1 MRKNHWLL
9 FVCFL
14 LCFLFAAPYVCG
26 AALFPVS
33 PPAKKTYKIAA
44 EWALP
49 PFSYIAE
56 NGSLTGA
63 SIDIMEK
70 IAAYNNVVF
79 EYIPMDLTQA
89 EKELRAGKIDAIAG
103 LTYSAKKN
111 KMLDFSDPYFT
122 MSDTLIVPNQ
132 KRNSIRSISDIRNS
146 HVVLQNRE
154 AVVESLFNLR
164 HTNLTITDNQLSGLL
179 ALLQGRA
186 DVFIGNKWTADV
198 YLQHFKQQDSF
209 AVLEIVIEPAD
220 FAIAVR
226 KGNDPLLNIMNKTL
240 AVMKTKGEINAI
252 INNWTTPGFAV
263 QINRLQHFIQL
274 LTIGLG
280 ATACILLFIYIWNQR
295 LKKAVQER
303 TKELSTLNGYL
314 QEQRQQVADRDA
326 FKEQILNNIHTG
338 IVTFDLDFSLTSSNS
353 RAEEILRSSRE
364 APLSI
369 QHSPLLARILAHD
382 KDIREQKEKRG
393 NTLTKLEI
401 TEQEEWKV
409 IYYRLLTLYDAQKK
423 QTGYLLSM
431 TDRTEEKRLEQKLIV
446 QEKLHALGQLVAG
459 IAHEIRNPLTSIK
472 TFVEIMPD
480 KYDQPQFRKAMME
493 YIPAEIDRLNA
504 IVTDLLDYARPRSP
518 NQEKY
523 PADALLTS
531 LLTLLRVTVEKK
543 HICMEH
549 IVHEDLVFYIDPQQI
564 RQVFLNLL
572 LNAIDAVEQQP
583 IKKITITVTRESV
596 KTGKVTITDTG
607 SGIAPEQIKHIF
619 EPFYTS
625 KHDGVG
631 LGLPLSYKLTK
642 ENEGDLR
649 ITSKSGQGTIVTV
662 LLPLYIQEDRL
673 HESQNTHH

>member
-1 MRKNHWLL
+1 MQKNDWFL

-14 LCFLFAAPYVCG
+14 LSLLLAAPQVHG
-26 AALFPVS
+26 SVPFPVS

-49 PFSYIAE
+49 PFSYVAA

-70 IAAYNNVVF
+70 IAAYNNIVF
-79 EYIPMDLTQA
+79 EYIPMDLAQA

-103 LTYSAKKN
+103 LTYSARKN
-111 KMLDFSDPYFT
+111 KMFDFSDPYFT
-122 MSDTLIVPNQ
+122 MSDTLIVPNK
-132 KRNSIRSISDIRNS
+132 KRNSIRSMSDIRNS

-209 AVLEIVIEPAD
+209 AVLEIVVEPAD

-226 KGNDPLLNIMNKTL
+226 KGNDPLLNVMNKTL
-240 AVMKTKGEINAI
+240 AVMKTKGEISAI
-252 INNWTTPGFAV
+252 INDWLTPGFAV

-274 LTIGLG
+274 LMIVLG

-338 IVTFDLDFSLTSSNS
+338 IVTFDLNFSLTSSNS
-353 RAEEILRSSRE
+353 RAEEMLHSSRE

-369 QHSPLLARILAHD
+369 QHSPLLARIIAHD
-382 KDIREQKEKRG
+382 KDIRDRKEKRDDS
-393 NTLTKLEI
+393 LTKLEI
-401 TEQEEWKV
+401 NEQEEWKV
-409 IYYRLLTLYDAQKK
+409 IYYRLLTLYDAQKR

-472 TFVEIMPD
+472 TFVEVMPD
-480 KYDQPQFRKAMME
+480 KYDQPHFRQAMME

-518 NQEKY
+518 SQEKY
-523 PADALLTS
+523 PANALLSS

-583 IKKITITVTRESV
+583 TKKIIVTVERESAV
-596 KTGKVTITDTG
+596 TGKVTITDTG
-607 SGIAPEQIKHIF
+607 SGIAPEQIKRIF

-625 KHDGVG
+625 KHNGVG

-649 ITSKSGQGTIVTV
+649 IASGPGQGTTVTV
-662 LLPLYIQEDRL
+662 LLPLYTQEDRL
-673 HESQNTHH
+673 HES